1 MYKLTKTQ
9 KAKVILQIIDH
20 LNEIDIKHHLCI
32 DPNDKPIF
40 GKIAKRT
47 GIRYRNRCE
56 AGIVSINEYIYS
68 TYDDICDRINRKSS
82 SIDRRYHHRIFSP
95 DVSQSLKEATEQ
107 FEEKHIPKRGPCVTR
122 FGEIFRAIQRI
133 QYRAHNDGDLPWIIG
148 SPTFVSYMYLISEI
162 DALNYSSF
170 SYNHETGNYEFEFTE
185 PVLKDFDRLFV
196 EVDDELCMGLDYTK
210 YQLIDLIIQGKI
222 KDEKNEYDSRDWSSL
237 NKKEYSFY

>member
-9 KAKVILQIIDH
+9 KAKAVLQIIGH

-32 DPNDKPIF
+32 EPDTEPIF
-40 GKIAKRT
+40 EKIAKRT
-47 GIRYRNRCE
+47 GIRYRDKCE
-56 AGIVSINEYIYS
+56 KGIVSINEYIYL
-68 TYDDICDRINRKSS
+68 TYDDICDKINRKSS
-82 SIDRRYHHRIFSP
+82 LNTCYHHRFSPP

-107 FEEKHIPKRGPCVTR
+107 FEEKHIPKYGPCVTR

-148 SPTFVSYMYLISEI
+148 SPTFMSYMYLLSEI
-162 DALNYSSF
+162 DDLNYSSF

-185 PVLKDFDRLFV
+185 PILKDFDRLFV
-196 EVDDELCMGLDYTK
+196 EVDDSLCVGLDYTK
-210 YQLIDLIIQGKI
+210 YQLMDLMIQDKI
-222 KDEKNEYDSRDWSSL
+222 KDEKNYYDSRDWSSL